1 MKNFKVRPVGDHL
14 LVRYLDRREPAIGG
28 IECPRPATAQPHQ
41 ASVIAL
47 GTRMSAKED
56 DSAAVKVGD
65 TVLVNRNDRDGV
77 KLNRK
82 YTLVREAD
90 IVGVVP

>member
-1 MKNFKVRPVGDHL
+1 MKNFRIRPVGDHL
-14 LVRYLDRREPAIGG
+14 LVQYLEGGELTSSGVSRPEPA
-28 IECPRPATAQPHQ
+28 EDRPHQ

-47 GTRMSAKED
+47 GTRMRASEEH
-56 DSAAVKVGD
+56 SAAVKVGD
-65 TVLVNRNDRDGV
+65 TVLVNRSGRDGV

-90 IVGVVP
+90 IVGVVS